1 MKKTIVSILLTLV
14 YAFVAFWFML
24 PAINLRSK
32 DFYIYVIT
40 VIVVYLIVSLFL
52 KGSTVIHDSVKS
64 RSINF
69 SGVKGSSI
77 VTKILLG
84 IIAVCIV
91 VIVGGTLISA
101 EIFHASAYQKLM
113 PVEERDFT
121 EDISQISLKDVPV
134 VDRDSAVRLGDRKL
148 GELVEF
154 VSQFEVD
161 ESAYSYTQINYKG
174 VPTRVAPLMYGDIIK
189 WFNNQS
195 EGIPAYISVDMTT
208 QDVTLHRLEEGI
220 RYSPGELF
228 FRKLDRHLRFSYP
241 TYIFDDSYAFEIDD
255 DGNPYWIC
263 PVIDYRIGLFGGKDI
278 KGVVIMDAQNG
289 SSQYYPIEEVPQWV
303 DQAYSSDIVINQIDY
318 WGKYKKG
325 YLNTIFG
332 QKEMSHTSGGYNY
345 LAQDDD
351 VWIYTGLTST
361 GNDQS
366 NIGFVLVNLRTKEA
380 RYYPVS
386 GATEHSAM
394 SSAEGQVQHLGYQA
408 TFPILLNVANQPTYF
423 LSLKDNAGLVKQ
435 FAYINVERYQEVAIG
450 STINEAYNQYLKLV
464 GSNADASMDESSLKT
479 ETQIVKA
486 VSSAVKD
493 GNTYYYVQLENS
505 DQIFTASIQLNDI
518 LAVIKPEDT
527 VSVKYVDTQT
537 QFTDINE
544 IELVKQS

>member
-464 GSNADASMDESSLKT
+464 GSNADAAMDESSLKT

-518 LAVIKPEDT
+518 LAVIKPGDT